1 MEHPQKQYLMINVTV
16 RKKKITDGKYSLY
29 LDYYPAIINPTTGK
43 ESRREFLK
51 LKIYANPKSEIEK
64 AHNKETIEF
73 AELIRS
79 KRLIQLRD
87 KEYGF
92 KENVNFNFNFLAF
105 YDVIV
110 DRSLNNGSYNN
121 YLSWKASRNYLSAC
135 FGSNLTTNQ
144 LSLLHVKKYREFLL
158 NTNNLRTN
166 KGKLAVNTASSYFKK
181 FIRVLK
187 EAYKENLTISNL
199 ALHAEYIKE
208 EETHREYLTEEELS
222 VLWKCDI
229 KHDVIKHMAFFST
242 LTGLRFVDIK
252 NLSWDKVYKDKHQ
265 GYYIQLKEKKTG
277 NSFNHPISETAHN
290 LLELQPTKTGKIFV
304 GIKYSQIVRPLK
316 KWIEDSGINKKIS
329 FHNFRH
335 SYATLQL
342 ANGTD
347 IYTVSKLLGH
357 KNVST
362 TQIYTKVMDKNK
374 IEAANRINLDLDGLS

>member
-1 MEHPQKQYLMINVTV
+1 MINVTV
-16 RKKKITDGKYSLY
+16 RKKKVTDGKYSLY
-29 LDYYPAIINPTTGK
+29 LDYYPAIINPSTGK

-51 LKIYANPKSEIEK
+51 LKIYGNPKSEIER

-92 KENVNFNFNFLAF
+92 KENVNSNFNFLAF

-110 DRSLNNGSYNN
+110 DGYLNNGSYNN
-121 YLSWKASRNYLSAC
+121 YLSWKASRNYFYAC
-135 FGSNLTTNQ
+135 LGSNITTNQ
-144 LSLLHVKKYREFLL
+144 LSLLHIKKYREFLL
-158 NTNNLRTN
+158 STNNLRTN
-166 KGKLAVNTASSYFKK
+166 KGKLAVNTASSYYKK

-187 EAYKENLTISNL
+187 EAYKENLTDFNL

-208 EETHREYLTEEELS
+208 EETHREYLTEEELGL
-222 VLWKCDI
+222 LWKTAI
-229 KHDVIKHMAFFST
+229 KHEIIKHMAFFST
-242 LTGLRFVDIK
+242 LTGLRFVDIV
-252 NLSWDKVYKDKHQ
+252 NLTWDKVFKDKHQ
-265 GYYIQLKEKKTG
+265 GHYIQLKEKKTR
-277 NSFNHPISETAHN
+277 NIFNHPISETAFN
-290 LLELQPTKTGKIFV
+290 LLELQPTRTGKIFV
-304 GIKYSQIVRPLK
+304 GIKYSQIVRPIK

-374 IEAANRINLDLDGLS
+374 IKAANRINLNLNGLS